1 MKQIFKNNLYQIVFI
16 SLLLI
21 ITSTGCGR
29 KKTDIQKGHSKYY
42 VSLEGND
49 NNSGEYRSPF
59 RTVKKGVS
67 MLKAGDTLMVASG
80 NYGYEYDI
88 NILTSG
94 TKKAP
99 IVIMTEKPGSV
110 ILKGPRKKG
119 EEDYRGD
126 GGAAFSIINHS
137 NIVLDG
143 FYISD
148 YAEGV
153 KLNGL
158 SNSKTNPHNVL
169 VQNCIFNNNGEV
181 GVQCSRVD
189 SVIIKNCQF
198 ISDKIQKK
206 GYIVAVQDYGC
217 NFYYCNNAL
226 IENCYFYGA
235 HHQSLSF
242 KEGDKNCTARR
253 NIFEGA
259 QYTAIYLGQNK
270 RFDARP
276 DNDNPTCEN
285 LIAEF
290 NIVRPAKGF
299 RVKSPLRVENCNN
312 AIVRYNYFEG
322 FDETA
327 KTGGINIW
335 NEALGKIEIYD
346 NILAFGVKNRYS
358 AGILLQMGQADET
371 DISIRNNTFYD
382 IEQDLLTERYR
393 GDKTEGFSFEK
404 NISYKCKYYKKDDR
418 KNFRGNPHFVSG
430 DPLQLPIASK
440 PKKPNFELYYN
451 KLTLPFRLSKNS
463 NAKGYGVQFKEHSF
477 AK

>member
-1 MKQIFKNNLYQIVFI
+1 MKSLIAKYFHKLIFLTV
-16 SLLLI
+16 I
-21 ITSTGCGR
+21 ITAGFLSCTKPLHTVKGG
-29 KKTDIQKGHSKYY
+29 KKYF
-42 VSLEGND
+42 VSLNGND
-49 NNSGEYRSPF
+49 SYDGRIKTPF
-59 RTVKKGVS
+59 RTIKKGASV
-67 MLKAGDTLMVASG
+67 LNKGDSLIVLPG
-80 NYGYEYDI
+80 NYGYEYEI
-88 NILTSG
+88 QLLHSG
-94 TKKAP
+94 TKDKP
-99 IVIMTEKPGSV
+99 IVIMAKKPGSV
-110 ILKGPRKKG
+110 YLKGPRKAG
-119 EEDYRGD
+119 DEDYTGEN
-126 GGAAFSIINHS
+126 GIAFNIINRS
-137 NIVLDG
+137 YIVIDGFNISDFEVAINLDG
-143 FYISD
+143 QPNPD
-148 YAEGV
+148 
-153 KLNGL
+153 
-158 SNSKTNPHNVL
+158 NSNPHDV
-169 VQNCIFNNNGEV
+169 VVEHCILHNNGGT
-181 GVQCSRVD
+181 GVQTSRVD
-189 SVIIKNCQF
+189 STVISNCQF
-198 ISDKIQKK
+198 ISDKVQKK

-217 NFYYCNNAL
+217 NFYNCNNAL
-226 IENCYFYGA
+226 VENCYFFGA

-285 LIAEF
+285 LTAEY

-358 AGILLQMGQADET
+358 AGVLLQMGQADDT
-371 DISIRNNTFYD
+371 NISIRNNTFYD

-404 NISYKCKYYKKDDR
+404 NISYKCKYYNKDDG
-418 KNFRGNPHFVSG
+418 KNFRGNPHFASG
-430 DPLQLPIASK
+430 DPLQLPIAAK
-440 PKKPNFELYYN
+440 PKKPDFDWYYN
-451 KLTLPFRLSKNS
+451 KLTLPFKLSKNS
-463 NAKGYGVQFKEHSF
+463 NAKGYGVQFK
-477 AK
+477 